1 MCGIIGYVGP
11 RDATPILIG
20 GLKRLEYRGYDSA
33 GVATLVDGKQLE
45 IRRAVGKLDNLRKLL
60 EGAPLSG
67 HIGMGHTRW
76 ATHGRPSETNAHP
89 HKAGPVA
96 VIHNGIIENYVELRE
111 ALLNRGH
118 KLRSQTD
125 TELISHLVE
134 EQLREGRGLAD
145 AVRAV
150 VSNLRGSFSIVVMS
164 ETEPGT
170 LVAAKTATPLVLG
183 LGDGENFVASDIPA
197 ILEHTRRALVMEDG
211 ELAEITAHA
220 VRLMTFEGVPVERQA
235 RQIEWDAVAA
245 TKGGY
250 QHYLRKEIAEQPQ
263 AWIDTLSGRATTGS
277 SEVRFEMDLLP
288 PGGPQSIGR
297 IVMVSAG
304 ASWISSLIGKFMIE
318 ELCGIP
324 VEVDYSAEFRY
335 RSPAIDERALLIAV
349 SQSGETADTLAAMEE
364 GKRRGSHLLALTNTV
379 DSSIARKAN
388 AQLYTRC
395 GPEISVTTTKCF
407 LTQIEAFYLFAIHL
421 AARLG
426 RLNEREAEELLRPAF
441 AIPNQIE
448 AILGQER
455 QIEKI
460 ARKYGKARD
469 FLYLGRGINYPVALE
484 GALKLKEI
492 SYIHAE
498 GYSAGEMK
506 HGPIALIDEEMPV
519 VVIIPNDNVFDK
531 TMSNL
536 KEVESRNGRIIAV
549 TDQRTP
555 ELEEVAWDI
564 IDVPSSNRL
573 LMPVLTTVPLQL
585 LAYHIAV
592 YRGTDV
598 DQPRNLAKSV
608 TVE

>member
-1 MCGIIGYVGP
+1 MCGIIGYVGQ
-11 RDATPILIG
+11 RDAPPILLG
-20 GLKRLEYRGYDSA
+20 GLSRLEYRGYDSA
-33 GVATLVDGKQLE
+33 GIATLTPSGSME
-45 IRRAVGKLDNLRKLL
+45 IRRAVGKLNHLRTLL
-60 EGAPLSG
+60 VESPLTGS
-67 HIGMGHTRW
+67 IGIGHTRW
-76 ATHGRPSETNAHP
+76 ATHGRPSEGNAHP

-96 VIHNGIIENYVELRE
+96 VIHNGIIENYVELRT
-111 ALLNRGH
+111 ALLKRNH
-118 KLRSQTD
+118 KLRSETD
-125 TELISHLVE
+125 TELISHLIE
-134 EQLREGRGLAD
+134 DQLKRAPGLAE

-150 VSNLRGSFSIVVMS
+150 VRELRGSFSIVVLS

-211 ELAEITAHA
+211 ELAELTAA
-220 VRLMTFEGVPVERQA
+220 GIRLTTFDGVPVHREA
-235 RQIEWDAVAA
+235 RYIEWDAIAA

-250 QHYLRKEIAEQPQ
+250 PHYLRKEISEQPQ
-263 AWIDTLSGRATTGS
+263 AWIDTLSGRASAGS
-277 SEVRFEMDLLP
+277 AEVRFESDVLP
-288 PGGPQSIGR
+288 AAGPEAIGR

-318 ELCGIP
+318 ELTRIP

-335 RSPAIDERALLIAV
+335 RSPAIDHRTMLIAV
-349 SQSGETADTLAAMEE
+349 SQSGETADTLAALEE
-364 GKRRGSHLLALTNTV
+364 GRRCGCHLLALTNTV
-379 DSSIARKAN
+379 DSSIARKAD
-388 AQLYTRC
+388 AQIYTRC

-407 LTQIEAFYLFAIHL
+407 LTQIEAFYLLAIHL

-426 RLNEREAEELLRPAF
+426 RIDSREAEELLRPAF
-441 AIPNQIE
+441 AIPQQIE
-448 AILGQER
+448 AVIAQER

-506 HGPIALIDEEMPV
+506 HGPIALIDDEMPV

-531 TMSNL
+531 TLSNL

-549 TDQRTP
+549 TDKRTA
-555 ELEEVAWDI
+555 ELEEVAWEI
-564 IDVPSSNRL
+564 IDVPATNRF

>member
-11 RDATPILIG
+11 REASPILLG

-33 GVATLVDGKQLE
+33 GIATLAANGKLE
-45 IRRAVGKLDNLRKLL
+45 IRRAVGKLDNLRRHL
-60 EGAPLSG
+60 EESPLAG
-67 HIGMGHTRW
+67 KIGIGHTRW
-76 ATHGRPSETNAHP
+76 ATHGRPSEENAHP

-96 VIHNGIIENYVELRE
+96 VIHNGIIENYVELRD
-111 ALLNRGH
+111 ALVKRGH
-118 KLRSQTD
+118 KLRSETD
-125 TELISHLVE
+125 TELISHLIE
-134 EQLREGRGLAD
+134 EELKGGRGLAE
-145 AVRAV
+145 AVRAAV
-150 VSNLRGSFSIVVMS
+150 RELRGSFSIVVLS
-164 ETEPGT
+164 ETEPGK

-211 ELAEITAHA
+211 ELAEVSARA
-220 VRLMTFEGVPVERQA
+220 VRLMTFDGVPVEREA

-250 QHYLRKEIAEQPQ
+250 QHYLRKEISEQPQ

-277 SEVRFEMDLLP
+277 PEVRFENELLP
-288 PGGPQSIGR
+288 AGGPESIGR

-324 VEVDYSAEFRY
+324 AEVDYSAEFRY
-335 RSPAIDERALLIAV
+335 RKPAIDERTLIIAV
-349 SQSGETADTLAAMEE
+349 SQSGETADTIAAMEE
-364 GKRRGSHLLALTNTV
+364 GKRHGSHLIALTNTV

-421 AARLG
+421 AVRLG
-426 RLNEREAEELLRPAF
+426 RLKPDEAEQMLRPAF
-441 AIPNQIE
+441 VIPQQIE
-448 AILGQER
+448 AIFTLER

-460 ARKYGKARD
+460 ARKYGKATD

-519 VVIIPNDNVFDK
+519 VVIIPNDNVFEK

-549 TDQRTP
+549 TDHRTP
-555 ELEEVAWDI
+555 ELEEVAWETI
-564 IDVPSSNRL
+564 EVPSTNRFL
-573 LMPVLTTVPLQL
+573 TPVLTTVPLQL
-585 LAYHIAV
+585 LAYHVAV